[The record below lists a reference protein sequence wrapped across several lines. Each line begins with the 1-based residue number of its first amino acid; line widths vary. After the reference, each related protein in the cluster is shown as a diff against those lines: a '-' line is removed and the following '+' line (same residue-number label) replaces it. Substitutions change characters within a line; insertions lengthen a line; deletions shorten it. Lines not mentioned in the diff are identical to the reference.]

1 MNTPPKAQDV
11 FPSLNEAFARRV
23 QADLYKRFGDEAPTI
38 AWEDWCALKPDLAKY
53 KDHAEYSRGFLN
65 KGQAEKLRKIAR
77 SSWTLR
83 KVIDDACEEGL
94 ELIVSESVE
103 PTGLEEF
110 RDGLTRLAHE
120 LDLGEKIAPDFEDT
134 TTRELTTKRELFA
147 SFEMWW
153 TRVSGLDARIAEG
166 WQGET
171 HPTPFMFVANEVF
184 NLPQLP
190 GPIGASY
197 KSLKDLR
204 RADRQKKAQFKR
216 LAAALEKLRPRKP

>member
-1 MNTPPKAQDV
+1 MNPPPKTQDV
-11 FPSLNEAFARRV
+11 FPSLDEAFARRV

-38 AWEDWCALKPDLAKY
+38 AWEDWCALKPYLAKY
-53 KDHAEYSRGFLN
+53 KDDAEYSRGFLN

-77 SSWTLR
+77 SSGTLR

-94 ELIVSESVE
+94 ELIVSEAVE
-103 PTGLEEF
+103 PIGLEEF

-134 TTRELTTKRELFA
+134 TKRELFA
-147 SFEMWW
+147 SFETWW

-166 WQGET
+166 WQGDT
-171 HPTPFMFVANEVF
+171 YPTPFMFVANEVF

-204 RADRQKKAQFKR
+204 RADRQKNAQFKR
-216 LAAALEKLRPRKP
+216 KAAALEKLRPRKP